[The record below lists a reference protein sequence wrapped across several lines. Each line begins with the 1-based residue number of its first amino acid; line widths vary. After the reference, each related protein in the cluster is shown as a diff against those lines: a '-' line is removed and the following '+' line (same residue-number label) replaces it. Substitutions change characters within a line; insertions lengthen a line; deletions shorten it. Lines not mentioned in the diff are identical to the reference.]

1 MAPRHRRP
9 FTVVKEAHVR
19 TTRPARLA
27 LLAAVL
33 PLVLVAC
40 GDDGDDGSATP
51 SDAPSAAATGDA
63 GDAGDSGDEA
73 TFPVTVDTQN
83 GPVEIAEQ
91 PEQIVS
97 LSATAT
103 EMLFAIGAGDA
114 VVAADSFSNYPAEA
128 PTTDL
133 SGFEP
138 NVEAIVG
145 YDPDL
150 VIASSDPG
158 ELVSGLEA
166 VGIAAIVLP
175 SAVTLDDTYTQI
187 EQLGAVTGHIGDA
200 AELVGRLQ
208 TEVDELVAQVPADAP
223 PVTYYHEL
231 DANLYTVTSGTFIG
245 EIYALAGLTN
255 IADEAPDAAGGYPQL
270 SPEFIV
276 TADPDVIFFADGGAG
291 GVTAAD
297 IAARPGWDQLTAVQ
311 QDRVI
316 EVDPD
321 IASRWGP
328 RVVDFLRLVIEQRT
342 ALAPVD

>member
-1 MAPRHRRP
+1 M
-9 FTVVKEAHVR
+9 R
-19 TTRPARLA
+19 TTRPLRLA
-27 LLAAVL
+27 LLAAAL

-40 GDDGDDGSATP
+40 GDDDGDDTA
-51 SDAPSAAATGDA
+51 APSGAPSSETAGA
-63 GDAGDSGDEA
+63 GDAA
-73 TFPVTVDTQN
+73 AFPVTVDTEN

-91 PEQIVS
+91 PEKIVS

-114 VVAADSFSNYPAEA
+114 VVAADSYSTYPAEA

-133 SGFEP
+133 SAFEP

-158 ELVSGLEA
+158 ELVSGLAA
-166 VGIAAIVLP
+166 VDVPAIVLAP
-175 SAVTLDDTYTQI
+175 AVTLDDTYTQL
-187 EQLGAVTGHIGDA
+187 EQLGAVTGHVGEA
-200 AELVGRLQ
+200 AELVGQLRS
-208 TEVDELVAQVPADAP
+208 EVDELVAQVPADAP

-231 DANLYTVTSGTFIG
+231 DANLYTVTSSTFIG
-245 EIYALAGLTN
+245 EIYGLAGMTS
-255 IADEAPDAAGGYPQL
+255 IADDAPDAAGGYPQL

-276 TADPDVIFFADGGAG
+276 TADPDVIFFADGGVG
-291 GVTAAD
+291 GVTAED
-297 IAARPGWDQLTAVQ
+297 IAARPGWDQLTAVRE
-311 QDRVI
+311 DRVV

-328 RVVDFLRLVIEQRT
+328 RIVDFLRTVVEERT
-342 ALAPVD
+342 ALAPVE

>member
-1 MAPRHRRP
+1 MRS
-9 FTVVKEAHVR
+9 
-19 TTRPARLA
+19 TRPLRLA
-27 LLAAVL
+27 LLAAAL

-40 GDDGDDGSATP
+40 GDDGDGDAAAP
-51 SDAPSAAATGDA
+51 SDAPPPAAATDA
-63 GDAGDSGDEA
+63 GNEA
-73 TFPVTVDTQN
+73 TFPVTIDTQD

-91 PEQIVS
+91 PEKIVS

-114 VVAADSFSNYPAEA
+114 VVAADSYSNYPAEA

-133 SGFEP
+133 SAFEP
-138 NVEAIVG
+138 NIEAIVG

-158 ELVSGLEA
+158 GLVSGLAA
-166 VGIAAIVLP
+166 VDVPAVVLAPAA
-175 SAVTLDDTYTQI
+175 TLDDTYTQL
-187 EQLGAVTGHIGDA
+187 EQLGAVTGHVGDA
-200 AELVGRLQ
+200 AELVERLQ
-208 TEVDELVAQVPADAP
+208 SDVDELVAQVPADAP

-231 DANLYTVTSGTFIG
+231 DANLYTVTSSTFIG
-245 EIYALAGLTN
+245 EIYSLAGMTS
-255 IADEAPDAAGGYPQL
+255 IADDAPDAAGGYPQL

-276 TADPDVIFFADGGAG
+276 TANPDVVFFADGGVG
-291 GVTAAD
+291 GVTAED

-311 QDRVI
+311 ENRVV

-328 RVVDFLRLVIEQRT
+328 RIVDFLRTVVEERT
-342 ALAPVD
+342 ALAPVE

>member
-1 MAPRHRRP
+1 M
-9 FTVVKEAHVR
+9 R
-19 TTRPARLA
+19 TIRPARLA
-27 LLAAVL
+27 LLAAAL

-40 GDDGDDGSATP
+40 GDDSDDSSAAP
-51 SDAPSAAATGDA
+51 SDAPSSAA
-63 GDAGDSGDEA
+63 AGDSGDDA
-73 TFPVTVDTQN
+73 AFPVTVDTQD

-91 PEQIVS
+91 PEHIVS

-114 VVAADSFSNYPAEA
+114 VVAADSYSNYPADA

-133 SGFEP
+133 SAFEP
-138 NVEAIVG
+138 NVEAIIG

-158 ELVSGLEA
+158 ELVSGLAA
-166 VGIAAIVLP
+166 VDIPAIVLAP
-175 SAVTLDDTYTQI
+175 AVTLDDTYTQL
-187 EQLGAVTGHIGDA
+187 EQLGAVTGHVGDA
-200 AELVGRLQ
+200 AELVGQLRSD
-208 TEVDELVAQVPADAP
+208 VDELVAQVPADAP

-231 DANLYTVTSGTFIG
+231 DPNLYTVTSGTFIG
-245 EIYALAGLTN
+245 EIYRLAGLTS

-276 TADPDVIFFADGGAG
+276 TANPEIVFFADGGAG
-291 GVTAAD
+291 GVTADD
-297 IAARPGWDQLTAVQ
+297 IAARPGWDQLSAVQ
-311 QDRVI
+311 QDRVV

-328 RVVDFLRLVIEQRT
+328 RIVDFLRTVVEQRT
-342 ALAPVD
+342 ALAPAE

>member
-1 MAPRHRRP
+1 MAPRHPRP
-9 FTVVKEAHVR
+9 FTVVKEAHTLR
-19 TTRPARLA
+19 TTRPLRLA
-27 LLAAVL
+27 LLAAAL

-40 GDDGDDGSATP
+40 GDDGGDDTAAPGA
-51 SDAPSAAATGDA
+51 APSSETTG
-63 GDAGDSGDEA
+63 GETGDEA

-83 GPVEIAEQ
+83 GPVEIAER
-91 PEQIVS
+91 PEKIVS

-114 VVAADSFSNYPAEA
+114 VVAADSYSNYPAEA

-133 SGFEP
+133 SAFEP
-138 NVEAIVG
+138 NLEAIVG

-158 ELVSGLEA
+158 ELVSGLTA
-166 VGIAAIVLP
+166 VDVPAIVLAP
-175 SAVTLDDTYTQI
+175 AVTLDDTYTQL
-187 EQLGAVTGHIGDA
+187 EQLGAVTGHVGDA
-200 AELVGRLQ
+200 AELVGWLRS
-208 TEVDELVAQVPADAP
+208 EVDELVAQVPADAP

-231 DANLYTVTSGTFIG
+231 DANLYTVTSSTFIG
-245 EIYALAGLTN
+245 EIYALAGMTS

-276 TADPDVIFFADGGAG
+276 TADPDVILFADGGVG
-291 GVTAAD
+291 GVTAEA
-297 IAARPGWDQLTAVQ
+297 IAARPGWDQLTAVRE
-311 QDRVI
+311 DRIV

-328 RVVDFLRLVIEQRT
+328 RIVDLLRIVVEERT
-342 ALAPVD
+342 ALAPAG